1 MARIREQFP
10 LVRYLHSLIDEIIA
24 TPTYSRNDAVTFLRG
39 KTVGIDQAEAILYY
53 ETLATVYVD
62 IGALAAPGTYNRW
75 RDNVVAQG
83 EVRSKAMVQHI
94 HRQLRE
100 HTIMDKVNRAL
111 RKQWRQDTLTEADDE
126 IAHLEAIQTASSD
139 QILIDALEFTL
150 EAYRTRREVE
160 GNRARNQP

>member
-1 MARIREQFP
+1 MARIRDQFP

-24 TPTYSRNDAVTFLRG
+24 DNAFTRNEAVQFLRD

-53 ETLATVYVD
+53 ETLAAVYVT
-62 IGALAAPGTYNRW
+62 IGALAAPGTYNSW
-75 RDNVVAQG
+75 RNNVVAQG
-83 EVRSKAMVQHI
+83 EVKSKAMVQHI

-100 HTIMDKVNRAL
+100 HAIMAEVNRAL
-111 RKQWRQDTLTEADDE
+111 RKQWRQDSLTEADDE

-150 EAYRTRREVE
+150 EAYRTRRETE
-160 GNRARNQP
+160 GNRARNQ

>member
-1 MARIREQFP
+1 MARIRDQFP

-24 TPTYSRNDAVTFLRG
+24 DPTYSRNAAVQFLRDR
-39 KTVGIDQAEAILYY
+39 TVGIDQAEAILYY
-53 ETLATVYVD
+53 ETLAIVYVG
-62 IGALAAPGTYNRW
+62 IGAFSDPANYNRW
-75 RDNVVAQG
+75 RNNVVAQG

-100 HTIMDKVNRAL
+100 HAIMDMVNRAL
-111 RKQWRQDTLTEADDE
+111 RKQWRQDSLTEADDE

-150 EAYRTRREVE
+150 EAYRQRRETE
-160 GNRARNQP
+160 GSRARNQP